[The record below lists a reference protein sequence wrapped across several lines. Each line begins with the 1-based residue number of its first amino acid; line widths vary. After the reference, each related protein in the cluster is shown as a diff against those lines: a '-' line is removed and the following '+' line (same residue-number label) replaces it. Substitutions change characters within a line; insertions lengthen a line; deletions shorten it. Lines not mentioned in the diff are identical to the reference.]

1 MSRIMTGFPGKI
13 CAVAAARGTEIARE
27 IVGGGRHLHLR

>member
-13 CAVAAARGTEIARE
+13 CAVAEAGGTEIAGE
-27 IVGGGRHLHLR
+27 FAGG